1 MAYKAL
7 YRTYRPQ
14 NFSEVIGQE
23 VIVKTL
29 QNSIDTGKI
38 SHAYLF
44 SGPRGTGKTTIARI
58 FADILCSLEVL
69 PLGHLV
75 EVSRK
80 DLVAGYV
87 GQTAIDVERCVNRAM
102 GGILFIDEAYSL
114 KNGDNDQFGQEAID
128 TLLKLVEDNRGKLVA
143 IAAGYTK
150 EMNEF

>member
-23 VIVKTL
+23 VIVRTL

-58 FADILCSLEVL
+58 FAKALNQAKRVQQ
-69 PLGHLV
+69 V
-75 EVSRK
+75 N
-80 DLVAGYV
+80 LVA
-87 GQTAIDVERCVNRAM
+87 DVF
-102 GGILFIDEAYSL
+102 L
-114 KNGDNDQFGQEAID
+114 
-128 TLLKLVEDNRGKLVA
+128 
-143 IAAGYTK
+143 AG
-150 EMNEF
+150 NL